1 MRWAKARGMYKTTW
15 HLVTDPPPT
24 GRYGY
29 SAACDQREGGIPLGT
44 DPELM
49 PEDRRPALG
58 RNNICARCRAQYLKT
73 RPDLQG
79 YFDRL
84 NDTRDV

>member
-1 MRWAKARGMYKTTW
+1 MRWAQTGRYASKPTW
-15 HLVTDPPPT
+15 HLADPANAERVPGVTSKVV
-24 GRYGY
+24 
-29 SAACDQREGGIPLGT
+29 SACGESIYLPKW
-44 DPELM
+44 M

-58 RNNICARCRAQYLKT
+58 RNNVCARCRARYLKT
-73 RPDLQG
+73 RPDLKG